1 MAEHV
6 FYVVNNLYL
15 LTCMTYKWQKLWKLI
30 YLEQLKCLLDG
41 PSCVYK
47 NWWWKEP
54 AVVFFRNRAARVD
67 DYIETLQSIHKN
79 FNLPYPAVNQISSSF
94 PFSPKAYRQ
103 GKVSSSLTFQQSYHF
118 FQTVIIYSNN
128 YYSWLKEFLLE

>member
-1 MAEHV
+1 MAEWQSRKQLLGFNLHDLQMMKV
-6 FYVVNNLYL
+6 LEVNLYGVTEMSPWWSQL
-15 LTCMTYKWQKLWKLI
+15 L
-30 YLEQLKCLLDG
+30 
-41 PSCVYK
+41 S
-47 NWWWKEP
+47 
-54 AVVFFRNRAARVD
+54 FFRNRAARVD

-118 FQTVIIYSNN
+118 YQTILTYCN
-128 YYSWLKEFLLE
+128 YYSVLGKEFLLK